1 MSADRRWHTSFRL
14 DEIRARSRRA
24 PPQRLNLTVRLRDR
38 LLPDASR
45 TVTVN
50 LTDTDRRARSARVIR
65 VFATA
70 EILSLTVR
78 LTPLES
84 FAETVLSV

>member
-1 MSADRRWHTSFRL
+1 MR
-14 DEIRARSRRA
+14 
-24 PPQRLNLTVRLRDR
+24 VRER

-50 LTDTDRRARSARVIR
+50 LTDTDLRARSARVIL

-84 FAETVLSV
+84 LAETVLSV